1 MKNVENDLKKDGITV
16 VKPLDTLTITLIAK
30 FVAEKLTTSLMFF
43 GLKQDELFISI
54 SRVPMYVAK
63 MPDGMSEANY
73 LYKNSS
79 IYFKEGLSLEEMQ
92 VYAVHEFIH
101 CYQEL
106 KDKNN
111 VLYRLGLCDFTNF
124 KTYGMAL
131 NEAAVQYIAS
141 KALKNEIDTVKYYG
155 IEMPTISPVCYPI
168 ICNLISQMA
177 YITGEQVLIDSTLNS
192 NDNFKNSFMNLCGE
206 KTFYVVQNNFDII
219 LNSEEKIIKNTAK
232 LQGKENLSESTIS
245 KYSHQII
252 KHKQNI
258 QNTFIKTQNLILT
271 SYFNNRFE
279 NIYSNTDVEDFR
291 MKLYNYKDYIGITD
305 NYSYFNDYYI
315 NMMTKLMTKCDAI
328 NSNVYM
334 QPYKNSVLRNVIN
347 KLLKLLGKSQVEL
360 N

>member
-1 MKNVENDLKKDGITV
+1 MKNVENDLKRDGITV

-43 GLKQDELFISI
+43 GLKQDELFIAI
-54 SRVPMYVAK
+54 SRVPMYIAK
-63 MPDGMSEANY
+63 IPEGMSEANY

-79 IYFKEGLSLEEMQ
+79 IYFKEGLSLEQMQ

-101 CYQEL
+101 CYQEQ

-111 VLYRLGLCDFTNF
+111 ILYRLGLCDFTNF
-124 KTYGMAL
+124 KVYGMAL
-131 NEAAVQYIAS
+131 NEAAVQLIAS
-141 KALKNEIDTVKYYG
+141 KALKSDVDTVKYYG

-192 NDNFKNSFMNLCGE
+192 NDNFKNSFINLCGE
-206 KTFYVVQNNFDII
+206 KTFYTVQNNFDTIMKA
-219 LNSEEKIIKNTAK
+219 EEKIIKNTAK
-232 LQGKENLSESTIS
+232 LQETEILPENITV
-245 KYSHQII
+245 KYSRQIT
-252 KHKQNI
+252 KCKQTI
-258 QNTFIKTQNLILT
+258 QNTYIKTQNLILT
-271 SYFNNRFE
+271 SYFNKRFE

-291 MKLYNYKDYIGITD
+291 IKLYNYKDLIGTTD

-315 NMMTKLMTKCDAI
+315 TMMTKLMAKSDAI
-328 NSNVYM
+328 NSNVYIE
-334 QPYKNSVLRNVIN
+334 PYKPSILRTVVN
-347 KLLKLLGKSQVEL
+347 KLLKLLGKTQEEL